1 MSATEKWLN
10 NDGLE
15 VRFGSEKRAVH
26 LGGSPKTYGDLQELR
41 VTINGADVPTTDAP
55 VDKKLALPPGAYIE
69 SATFVVTAAFVG
81 ATGQLDL
88 GLMNDDGDGTFSTLD
103 DDGLDAVIA
112 VTAIDAIDDRIV
124 CDGAQINTSPVN
136 STDATLPMVV
146 SAGYQT
152 AAFTAGSG
160 ELIIKYRLV

>member
-1 MSATEKWLN
+1 MSSTEKWVN
-10 NDGLE
+10 SDGLE

-26 LGGSPKTYGDLQELR
+26 LGGSPKTFGDLQELR
-41 VTINGADVPTTDAP
+41 VTITGADVPSTDAP

-69 SATFVVTAAFVG
+69 SATFVVTTAFVG
-81 ATGQLDL
+81 SSATLDL

-103 DDGLDAVIA
+103 DNGIDAAIA
-112 VTAIDAIDDRIV
+112 TTSIDAIDDRIA
-124 CDGAQINTSPVN
+124 CDGDQVNTSPVN

-146 SAGYQT
+146 SCGYNN
-152 AAFTAGSG
+152 AAFTAGVG